1 VLQLVPL
8 RPLQQFGLSLSAEL
22 EPQVAIDVKAHVCHL
37 LSET

>member
-1 VLQLVPL
+1 
-8 RPLQQFGLSLSAEL
+8 LQQFGLSLAAEL